1 MKVYI
6 DFKCPFTNRFHA
18 FLNLVREDKTVEIE
32 WSSFSLD
39 ELNRSTEQPI
49 WEQEA
54 LIKNPSVLTLAGLE
68 EIKQRDAERVEDYVS
83 DAFLIWHSKESSP
96 ELDAAQQL
104 LDKYSITVE
113 GKHFKAVQAS
123 HEQAAAIKT
132 VGSPSLLIKDGALP
146 LFIKLDHVPEDV
158 VASWQMISAMAK
170 DDAVLELKQP
180 S

>member
-18 FLNLVREDKTVEIE
+18 FVNLVQEEKNVKIE

-39 ELNRSTEQPI
+39 EHNRSTEQPI
-49 WEQEA
+49 WEQEQ

-68 EIKQRDAERVEDYVS
+68 EIKQRDAEQVESYVN
-83 DAFLIWHSKESSP
+83 DAFLTWHSKESSP
-96 ELDAAQQL
+96 ELDDVQQL
-104 LDKYSITVE
+104 LDKYSVTVE

-123 HEQAAAIKT
+123 HEQATAMNA
-132 VGSPSLLIKDGALP
+132 VGSPSLVVKDDTLP

-158 VASWQMISAMAK
+158 TTSWQTIMSMAS
-170 DDAVLELKQP
+170 DNAVLELKQP